1 MTSQNLSPALA
12 RQRGGTFLG
21 FVIGAVFGLALAL
34 GVAVYITKVPIP
46 FMNKNQPRPAEGGAA
61 EAQKNKD
68 WDPNAALPG
77 RLPPK
82 PQPSASET
90 TEPVSSGGAPAAE
103 AAGSA
108 GGSAGGAAAQSR
120 DPLGDLARSRSE
132 TPRPSVAAEA
142 PKASPAPA
150 APVAPPAAKASP
162 APPAPAAPAPPAKAA
177 AAEPATAAMDPL
189 QYFVQAGAFRGVE
202 EAEQMR
208 ARLSLMGLQAR
219 VSEREQAGRVVFR
232 VRLGPFDRREDA
244 EKAGERLEAA
254 GVSAVLVRVQR

>member
-1 MTSQNLSPALA
+1 MIRNNPPLILV

-77 RLPPK
+77 RVPPK
-82 PQPSASET
+82 PQPGASEA
-90 TEPVSSGGAPAAE
+90 TEPVSAGAPATE
-103 AAGSA
+103 
-108 GGSAGGAAAQSR
+108 SR

-132 TPRPSVAAEA
+132 AARAPVAAEA
-142 PKASPAPA
+142 AK
-150 APVAPPAAKASP
+150 APPAAKAGAASNAPTAP
-162 APPAPAAPAPPAKAA
+162 APAPAPPPAPPPPPAA
-177 AAEPATAAMDPL
+177 DPL
-189 QYFVQAGAFRGVE
+189 QYFVQAGAFRAVE

-219 VSEREQAGRVVFR
+219 VSEREQAGRVVYR
-232 VRLGPFDRREDA
+232 VRLGPFDRRDDA

-254 GVSAVLVRVQR
+254 GITAALVRVQR

>member
-1 MTSQNLSPALA
+1 MIRNNPPLILV

-77 RLPPK
+77 RVPPK
-82 PQPSASET
+82 PQPGASEA
-90 TEPVSSGGAPAAE
+90 TEPVSAGAPATE
-103 AAGSA
+103 
-108 GGSAGGAAAQSR
+108 SR

-132 TPRPSVAAEA
+132 AARAPVAAEA
-142 PKASPAPA
+142 AK
-150 APVAPPAAKASP
+150 APPAAKAGAASN
-162 APPAPAAPAPPAKAA
+162 APTAPAPAPPPAPPPPPAA
-177 AAEPATAAMDPL
+177 DPL
-189 QYFVQAGAFRGVE
+189 QYFVQAGAFRAVE

-244 EKAGERLEAA
+244 EKTGERLEAA
-254 GVSAVLVRVQR
+254 GITAALVRVQR

>member
-1 MTSQNLSPALA
+1 MIRNNPPLILV

-77 RLPPK
+77 RVPPK
-82 PQPSASET
+82 PQPGASEA
-90 TEPVSSGGAPAAE
+90 TEPVSAGAPATE
-103 AAGSA
+103 
-108 GGSAGGAAAQSR
+108 SR

-132 TPRPSVAAEA
+132 AARAPVAAEA
-142 PKASPAPA
+142 AK
-150 APVAPPAAKASP
+150 APPAAKAGAASN
-162 APPAPAAPAPPAKAA
+162 APTAPAPAPPPAPPPPPAA
-177 AAEPATAAMDPL
+177 DPL
-189 QYFVQAGAFRGVE
+189 QYFVQAGAFRAVE

-219 VSEREQAGRVVFR
+219 VSEREQAGRVVYR
-232 VRLGPFDRREDA
+232 VRLGPFDRRDDA

-254 GVSAVLVRVQR
+254 GITAALVRVQR

>member
-1 MTSQNLSPALA
+1 MIRNNPPLILV

-68 WDPNAALPG
+68 WDPNATLPG

-90 TEPVSSGGAPAAE
+90 TEPIAAGAPAAE
-103 AAGSA
+103 PAGA
-108 GGSAGGAAAQSR
+108 AGGAPAQSR

-132 TPRPSVAAEA
+132 AARPPVPAEA
-142 PKASPAPA
+142 SK
-150 APVAPPAAKASP
+150 APPAPPAGKASP

-177 AAEPATAAMDPL
+177 ATEPAASAIDPL

-219 VSEREQAGRVVFR
+219 VSEREQAGRVVYR

>member
-1 MTSQNLSPALA
+1 MIRNNPPLILV

-77 RLPPK
+77 RVPPK
-82 PQPSASET
+82 PQPGASEA
-90 TEPVSSGGAPAAE
+90 TEPVSAGAPAAE
-103 AAGSA
+103 
-108 GGSAGGAAAQSR
+108 SR

-132 TPRPSVAAEA
+132 AARAPVAAEA
-142 PKASPAPA
+142 AK
-150 APVAPPAAKASP
+150 APPAAKAGAASNAPTAP
-162 APPAPAAPAPPAKAA
+162 APAPAPPPAPPPPPAA
-177 AAEPATAAMDPL
+177 DPL
-189 QYFVQAGAFRGVE
+189 QYFVQAGAFRAVE

-219 VSEREQAGRVVFR
+219 VSEREQAGRVVYR
-232 VRLGPFDRREDA
+232 VRLGPFDRRDDA

-254 GVSAVLVRVQR
+254 GITAALVRVQR

>member
-1 MTSQNLSPALA
+1 MIRNNPPLILV

-77 RLPPK
+77 RVPPK
-82 PQPSASET
+82 PQPGASEA
-90 TEPVSSGGAPAAE
+90 TEPVSAGAPAAE
-103 AAGSA
+103 
-108 GGSAGGAAAQSR
+108 SR

-132 TPRPSVAAEA
+132 AARPPAAAEA
-142 PKASPAPA
+142 AK
-150 APVAPPAAKASP
+150 APPAAKAGAASN
-162 APPAPAAPAPPAKAA
+162 APTAPAPAPPPAPPPPPAAKAA
-177 AAEPATAAMDPL
+177 AAEPAAPAADPL
-189 QYFVQAGAFRGVE
+189 QYFVQAGAFRAVE

-219 VSEREQAGRVVFR
+219 VSEREQAGRVVYR
-232 VRLGPFDRREDA
+232 VRLGPFDRRDDA
-244 EKAGERLEAA
+244 DKAGERLEAA
-254 GVSAVLVRVQR
+254 GITAALVRVQR

>member
-1 MTSQNLSPALA
+1 M

-34 GVAVYITKVPIP
+34 GVAIYITKVPIP

-77 RLPPK
+77 RVPPK

-90 TEPVSSGGAPAAE
+90 TEPRSAGAPAAE
-103 AAGSA
+103 
-108 GGSAGGAAAQSR
+108 SR
-120 DPLGDLARSRSE
+120 DPLGDLARSRGE
-132 TPRPSVAAEA
+132 AARPPAAADA
-142 PKASPAPA
+142 PK
-150 APVAPPAAKASP
+150 APPAAKA
-162 APPAPAAPAPPAKAA
+162 AGALPAPAAPSAPPAPPTPKAA
-177 AAEPATAAMDPL
+177 AAEPAAPATDPL
-189 QYFVQAGAFRGVE
+189 QYFVQAGAFRAVE

-244 EKAGERLEAA
+244 EKTGERLEAA
-254 GVSAVLVRVQR
+254 GITAALVRVQR

>member
-90 TEPVSSGGAPAAE
+90 TEPVSSGGAPTAE
-103 AAGSA
+103 AA
-108 GGSAGGAAAQSR
+108 GSAGGAAAQSR

-132 TPRPSVAAEA
+132 TPRPPVATEP

-150 APVAPPAAKASP
+150 APPAAKASP

-177 AAEPATAAMDPL
+177 AAEPPAAAIDPL

-219 VSEREQAGRVVFR
+219 VSEREQAGRVVYR

>member
-1 MTSQNLSPALA
+1 M

-34 GVAVYITKVPIP
+34 GVAIYITKVPIP

-77 RLPPK
+77 RVPPK
-82 PQPSASET
+82 PQPGASET
-90 TEPVSSGGAPAAE
+90 TEPISAGAPAAE
-103 AAGSA
+103 
-108 GGSAGGAAAQSR
+108 SR

-132 TPRPSVAAEA
+132 AARPPAAADA
-142 PKASPAPA
+142 PKAPPSAKAAGALPAPA
-150 APVAPPAAKASP
+150 APP
-162 APPAPAAPAPPAKAA
+162 APPAPPTPKAA
-177 AAEPATAAMDPL
+177 AAEPAAPATDPL
-189 QYFVQAGAFRGVE
+189 QYFVQAGAFRAVE

-244 EKAGERLEAA
+244 EKTGERLEAA
-254 GVSAVLVRVQR
+254 GITAALVRVQR

>member
-1 MTSQNLSPALA
+1 LV

-77 RLPPK
+77 RVPPK
-82 PQPSASET
+82 PQPGASEA
-90 TEPVSSGGAPAAE
+90 TEPVSAGAPAAE
-103 AAGSA
+103 
-108 GGSAGGAAAQSR
+108 SR

-132 TPRPSVAAEA
+132 AARAPAAAEA
-142 PKASPAPA
+142 AK
-150 APVAPPAAKASP
+150 APPAAKAGAASN
-162 APPAPAAPAPPAKAA
+162 APTAPAPAPPPAPPPPPAA
-177 AAEPATAAMDPL
+177 DPL
-189 QYFVQAGAFRGVE
+189 QYFVQAGAFRAVE

-219 VSEREQAGRVVFR
+219 VSEREQAGRVVYR
-232 VRLGPFDRREDA
+232 VRLGPFDRRDDA

-254 GVSAVLVRVQR
+254 GITAALVRVQR

>member
-1 MTSQNLSPALA
+1 MIRNNPPLILV

-46 FMNKNQPRPAEGGAA
+46 FMNKSQPRPAEGGAA

-77 RLPPK
+77 RVPPK
-82 PQPSASET
+82 PQPGASEA
-90 TEPVSSGGAPAAE
+90 TEPVSAGAPATE
-103 AAGSA
+103 
-108 GGSAGGAAAQSR
+108 SR

-132 TPRPSVAAEA
+132 AARAPVAAEA
-142 PKASPAPA
+142 AK
-150 APVAPPAAKASP
+150 APPAAKAGAASN
-162 APPAPAAPAPPAKAA
+162 APTAPAPAPPPAPPPPPAA
-177 AAEPATAAMDPL
+177 DPL
-189 QYFVQAGAFRGVE
+189 QYFVQAGAFRAVE

-219 VSEREQAGRVVFR
+219 VSEREQAGRVVYR
-232 VRLGPFDRREDA
+232 VRLGPFDRRDDA

-254 GVSAVLVRVQR
+254 GITAALVRVQR

>member
-1 MTSQNLSPALA
+1 M

-34 GVAVYITKVPIP
+34 GVAIYITKVPIP

-77 RLPPK
+77 RVPPK
-82 PQPSASET
+82 PQPGASET
-90 TEPVSSGGAPAAE
+90 TEPVSAGAPAAE
-103 AAGSA
+103 
-108 GGSAGGAAAQSR
+108 SR

-132 TPRPSVAAEA
+132 AARPPAAADA
-142 PKASPAPA
+142 PK
-150 APVAPPAAKASP
+150 APPAAKA
-162 APPAPAAPAPPAKAA
+162 AGALPAPAAPPAPPTPPTPKAA
-177 AAEPATAAMDPL
+177 AAEPAAPATDPL
-189 QYFVQAGAFRGVE
+189 QYFVQAGAFRAVE

-244 EKAGERLEAA
+244 EKTGERLEAA
-254 GVSAVLVRVQR
+254 GITAALVRVQR

>member
-1 MTSQNLSPALA
+1 MKPMIPQNPSFAPA

-46 FMNKNQPRPAEGGAA
+46 FMNKNQPRLAEGGAA

-68 WDPNAALPG
+68 WDPNATLPG

-90 TEPVSSGGAPAAE
+90 TEPVSAGAAEPAGAAAAGGVGAPA
-103 AAGSA
+103 
-108 GGSAGGAAAQSR
+108 QPR

-132 TPRPSVAAEA
+132 AAR
-142 PKASPAPA
+142 
-150 APVAPPAAKASP
+150 PPAEPGKAPTSPTPPP
-162 APPAPAAPAPPAKAA
+162 APPAPAAAKAPPAPTAPASAKPAP
-177 AAEPATAAMDPL
+177 AEPAAPALDPL
-189 QYFVQAGAFRGVE
+189 QYFVQAGAFRAVE

-219 VSEREQAGRVVFR
+219 VSEREQAGRVVYR

-244 EKAGERLEAA
+244 EKAGERLESA

>member
-46 FMNKNQPRPAEGGAA
+46 FMNKNQPRLAEGGAA

-90 TEPVSSGGAPAAE
+90 TEPLSSGGAPAAE
-103 AAGSA
+103 PAGSA

-177 AAEPATAAMDPL
+177 AAEPPAAAMDPL

-219 VSEREQAGRVVFR
+219 VSEREQAGRVVYR